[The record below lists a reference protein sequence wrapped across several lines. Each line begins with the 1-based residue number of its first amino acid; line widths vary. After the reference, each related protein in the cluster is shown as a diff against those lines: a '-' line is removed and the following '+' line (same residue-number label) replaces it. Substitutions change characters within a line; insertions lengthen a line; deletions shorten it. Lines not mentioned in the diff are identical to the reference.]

1 MRKFVALIVAAIPL
15 VLHAQQTQQTPGYG
29 ETIEVR
35 VINVDAVV
43 TDRSGKPVPGL
54 TKDDFELYD
63 NGKKRDISNFFANSE
78 PVRPAGSMSVTSEM
92 SPQEKQQLTMNAQ
105 PTGRRHIVV
114 FLDNTT
120 IRPEHRLQVMPLLT
134 QFVNKN
140 MRAGDDIMIAEWN
153 TSLAVPVP
161 FTTDKGMAMTALDRF
176 THEAIR
182 GVLGDADLV
191 RAKREIRDTLIDA
204 SMGNS
209 SRGGNPL
216 SADTSALD
224 ANSTTGTPQGVVSFE
239 RPLGIARIFAEDV
252 FRKLR
257 QKSDGLKSV
266 LTPLSGLEGK
276 KIVVIL
282 TESFSAAQAREILE
296 YVDTY
301 KSHFASGLSA
311 SPRTEA
317 THYQDNPIIED
328 LAAAANASGATLYP
342 ISTLGADVPNVADAS
357 QEGPSINDTPN
368 LLLQSKASTQV
379 LHDLATATGGV
390 AITGTSNFNLAFDTI
405 ANDLTQY
412 YSIGYRAEGEKDAV
426 HKIVV
431 KVKKSGLTVRTRE
444 AYAQKSASSQM
455 NDAVSANLYYP
466 VRKND
471 LGIKV
476 AASPETAA
484 PAGERKVVPVL
495 ITIPTESLTLVPDGT
510 DLTGKFS
517 IYAAFFRADGMVSP
531 VSKQQQQFRFPAESL
546 KRRKEITVKLN
557 VDMDRATNTVSIGVI
572 DDVSQATGF
581 AALQL

>member
-328 LAAAANASGATLYP
+328 LPAAANASGATLYP